1 MIFDSDAEEQGASN
15 GAIHYCSILNFEG
28 EITCQSQKWVI
39 FTRFYC
45 RPRPN
50 DIILFNCCMLYCRGC
65 GPVAAVG
72 RQLPPWSMDATIPIV
87 EESSPPVPFPP
98 SSSPPT
104 PHIVPT
110 WRLFQKD
117 AVQWSIWRGG
127 SRARHPILTTMM
139 LLLTSPEIIAN
150 LLFKSN
156 LFLRRKNETQATD
169 PINASWLEW
178 SKLIVLI
185 TINLILTA

>member
-72 RQLPPWSMDATIPIV
+72 RQRPPWSINETIPIV
-87 EESSPPVPFPP
+87 EESSPPCSFPAFFVATAATHHAYTASLP
-98 SSSPPT
+98 G
-104 PHIVPT
+104 
-110 WRLFQKD
+110 R
-117 AVQWSIWRGG
+117 RG
-127 SRARHPILTTMM
+127 S
-139 LLLTSPEIIAN
+139 
-150 LLFKSN
+150 
-156 LFLRRKNETQATD
+156 
-169 PINASWLEW
+169 
-178 SKLIVLI
+178 
-185 TINLILTA
+185 TINLAWRRSSETSDPDDYDAPPVITRDYRQSLVQILGIPT